1 MCCTLCSWH
10 NMQACTRVYERDC
23 GRELGRE
30 GGREGGRKEKEAGRV
45 EAGIKCMYNVHVH
58 VHVLNTCIVM

>member
-10 NMQACTRVYERDC
+10 NMQACTHVHER
-23 GRELGRE
+23 RELGRE

-45 EAGIKCMYNVHVH
+45 
-58 VHVLNTCIVM
+58 